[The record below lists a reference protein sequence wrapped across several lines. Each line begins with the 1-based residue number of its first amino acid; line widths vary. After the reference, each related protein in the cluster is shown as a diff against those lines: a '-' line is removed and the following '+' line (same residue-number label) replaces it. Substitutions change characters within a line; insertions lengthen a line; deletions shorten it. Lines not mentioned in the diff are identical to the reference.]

1 VFPFGLKFRKS
12 FQSVLV
18 YTLTLLIALIMS
30 FPVFWMISLSIRPL
44 GETFVPTLL
53 PSGIELQAYIK
64 ILTNPSLRIPFA
76 NSMLVATSST
86 LLALVLGLPTAY
98 GLSRYRFRGSN
109 LVLMFIIGNRMF
121 PPVLLT
127 VSYFFLVTRV
137 KLYDSLLAVILMDTV
152 ITLPFAVWMMRNYFD
167 TVPPE
172 LDEAAIVDGT
182 TRLGALL
189 RVVLPVSTPGMAATA
204 VYCFLLAWN
213 EFLFAFTFT
222 QSEENQ
228 VTSIKIASLQGQ
240 FWTDWPTLLSYSVLF
255 IIPIVILFLVMQRY
269 LVQGLAAGS
278 TKG

>member
-1 VFPFGLKFRKS
+1 MISFGLKSRKRVRS
-12 FQSVLV
+12 ILV
-18 YTLTLLIALIMS
+18 YALTLLVALIMS
-30 FPVFWMISLSIRPL
+30 FPVFWMISLSLRPL

-53 PSGIELQAYIK
+53 PSRIELQAYVK
-64 ILTNPSLRIPFA
+64 ILTNPSLRIPFL
-76 NSMLVATSST
+76 NSMLVAASST

-109 LVLMFIIGNRMF
+109 AVLMFIIGNKMF

-137 KLYDSLLAVILMDTV
+137 KLYDNLLAVILMDSV

-182 TRLGALL
+182 TRVGALL
-189 RVVLPVSTPGMAATA
+189 RVVLPVSIPGLAATA

-222 QSEENQ
+222 QSAENQ

-240 FWTDWPTLLSYSVLF
+240 FWTDWPTLLGYSVLF
-255 IIPIVILFLVMQRY
+255 IIPIIILFLVMQRY

-278 TKG
+278 TK

>member
-1 VFPFGLKFRKS
+1 MFTFGLKFRKAFRS
-12 FQSVLV
+12 ILV
-18 YTLTLLIALIMS
+18 YALTLLVALVMS
-30 FPVFWMISLSIRPL
+30 FPVFWMISLSLRPL

-53 PSGIELQAYIK
+53 PSRIELQAYHK
-64 ILTNPSLRIPFA
+64 ILTNPTLRIPFL
-76 NSMLVATSST
+76 NSMLVAASST

-109 LVLMFIIGNRMF
+109 LVLMFIIGNKMF

-182 TRLGALL
+182 TRVGALL

-222 QSEENQ
+222 QSQENQ

-240 FWTDWPTLLSYSVLF
+240 FWTDWPTLLGYSVLF

-278 TKG
+278 TK

>member
-1 VFPFGLKFRKS
+1 VFTLSLKHRRTLRS
-12 FQSVLV
+12 ILV
-18 YTLTLLIALIMS
+18 YGVTLLVALIMS
-30 FPVFWMISLSIRPL
+30 FPVFWMISLSLRPL
-44 GETFVPTLL
+44 GETFAPTLL
-53 PSGIELQAYIK
+53 PGSIDLQAYRK
-64 ILTNPSLRIPFA
+64 ILTNPSLRIPFL
-76 NSMLVATSST
+76 NSMLVAASST
-86 LLALVLGLPTAY
+86 LLALGLGLPTAY
-98 GLSRYRFRGSN
+98 GLSRYRFRGSSA
-109 LVLMFIIGNRMF
+109 VLMFIIGNRMF

-137 KLYDSLLAVILMDTV
+137 GLYDTLLAVILMDTV
-152 ITLPFAVWMMRNYFD
+152 LTLPFAVWMMRNYFD

-189 RVVLPVSTPGMAATA
+189 RVVLPVSTPGVAATA

-222 QSEENQ
+222 QSQENQ

-240 FWTDWPTLLSYSVLF
+240 FWTDWPALLGYSVLF
-255 IIPIVILFLVMQRY
+255 IFPIIILFLVMQRY

-278 TKG
+278 TK

>member
-1 VFPFGLKFRKS
+1 
-12 FQSVLV
+12 
-18 YTLTLLIALIMS
+18 
-30 FPVFWMISLSIRPL
+30 
-44 GETFVPTLL
+44 
-53 PSGIELQAYIK
+53 
-64 ILTNPSLRIPFA
+64 
-76 NSMLVATSST
+76 
-86 LLALVLGLPTAY
+86 
-98 GLSRYRFRGSN
+98 
-109 LVLMFIIGNRMF
+109 MFIIGNRMF

-127 VSYFFLVTRV
+127 VSYFFLITRV

-182 TRLGALL
+182 TRLGAML

-240 FWTDWPTLLSYSVLF
+240 FWTDWPTLLGYSVLF